1 MREKEMDVFQGVFM
15 KREIL
20 SCMVLASAATG
31 AVMAQSVDK
40 QQISGTV
47 TDSTGAAVPNVSI
60 VVTNQATEISRTVQ
74 SNGSGNYVA
83 LDMPVGTYTI
93 TTVAPGFKKSIITDV
108 AVDVGGK
115 PSIDIALAVGG
126 VGETVE
132 IKADAVMIQTTTS
145 EVGGV
150 VTSTEAT
157 EIQLNGRNYVQ
168 LLTLQPGVS
177 QTVASGF
184 AIGSGTYGVS
194 GSAQSVNGI
203 RTDSANYFIDGV
215 DNKDNG
221 GGGNNFVNISPD
233 ALQQFRN
240 VASGYDASYGGTS
253 GATVSVAVKSGG
265 RDFHGSVYEY
275 LRNDAIQA
283 YQFRALSTYPN
294 PGAPAPVF
302 KKPPLRYNDFG
313 YTIGGPLYIPGL
325 FNRNRDKLFFFAG
338 QEYKRLRTS
347 TLSNITVPTTGSLAY
362 WTADPSATATGKAL
376 AATVLSV
383 AGADNATHNAAG
395 TYSFLSL
402 NPLNYSEYLVK
413 VDYNLNEH
421 NQISG
426 HFVHDSTANYGNPT
440 NFVVYDRTIPG
451 LTSSMQWVHT
461 FNAKTVNTATGSWSG
476 NIINEGG
483 NIRANPLFAK
493 SILKS
498 AYSLNYPTLFNASP
512 LIPQV
517 SITGYGNPSV
527 SPRNFD
533 NYQRIYALKDD
544 FSHVFG
550 NHSTKAGAYFWR
562 ARKNQTAPPALNGT
576 LSFGGLNGLV
586 AGNFTGY
593 TEGSA
598 IPIIQAR
605 FLQFETYVQDDWTV
619 SRRLTLNLGLRW
631 QLMPPIASWPGN
643 TSFFDPTYYDPSKA
657 AVLNSA
663 GTITSNPYPYNGLVL
678 PGTGFSD
685 KAKKVVP
692 ASVYNNPQ
700 VQALF
705 HGLPAGII
713 NNSYNTFAPRV
724 GFAFDLTGKGETV
737 LRAGYGM
744 SYERVEGNY
753 IYGASSQVPF
763 ISNVSL
769 NAGNVDTLTST
780 NAAALPPQNIGNTAD
795 RNLAPPRI
803 NNYSFGLQQKL
814 LSNSSLEVNYVGS
827 YSSNLLWLKNLN
839 QGAAGTEQANPGIA
853 RNTLR
858 PYKGYGDI
866 NQYTNGAHS
875 NYNSLQ
881 ARFQT
886 RFRRGGLVSVSY
898 TWSQNLTNGSAYN
911 YAPQDSKNLYGDYG
925 PANYSQP
932 KILSLS
938 YVYPLPFWQNQH
950 TWYKQALGGWQVSGI
965 TRVASGLPINVTMP
979 TFGSAFGTFSGAA
992 VAGNLTTVAQRPN
1005 LVKGVSPYAKNGK
1018 QYLNPAAF
1026 SQPTPGTYGNL
1037 GYDALKGPL
1046 FNNWD
1051 ATLQKN
1057 YTIHEGIKLEFRA
1070 EMFNVPNHLSFF
1082 SVGGGLGPIQT
1093 DGTFQTNNNSTTQN
1107 FQNAFGQVSGTADPR
1122 TMEFALR
1129 INF

>member
-1 MREKEMDVFQGVFM
+1 M
-15 KREIL
+15 KRKLL
-20 SCMVLASAATG
+20 SCVVLASATA
-31 AVMAQSVDK
+31 AMAMAQSVDK

-47 TDSTGAAVPNVSI
+47 TDATGAAVPNATI
-60 VVTNQATEISRTVQ
+60 TLTNQATKISRTVQ
-74 SNGSGNYVA
+74 SNNSGNYVA
-83 LDMPVGTYTI
+83 LDVPVGTYTLT
-93 TTVAPGFKKSIITDV
+93 TTVAGFKTSITTDV

-115 PSIDIALAVGG
+115 PSIDIALAVGA
-126 VGETVE
+126 VGESVE
-132 IKADAVMIQTTTS
+132 VKADAVMIQTTTS

-150 VTSTEAT
+150 ITSTEAT

-184 AIGSGTYGVS
+184 SIGSGTYGVS

-253 GATVSVAVKSGG
+253 GATVSVALKSGG
-265 RDFHGSVYEY
+265 RDFHGSAYEY
-275 LRNDAIQA
+275 IRNDAIQA
-283 YQFRALSTYPN
+283 YQFRALSSYPN
-294 PGAPAPVF
+294 PNATASPF
-302 KKPPLRYNDFG
+302 LKPPLRYNDFG
-313 YTIGGPLYIPGL
+313 YTIGGPVWIPGV

-338 QEYKRLRTS
+338 QEFKRLRTS
-347 TLSNITVPTTGSLAY
+347 TFSNITVPTTGSLAY
-362 WTADPSATATGKAL
+362 WTADPSATASGKAL

-383 AGADNATHNAAG
+383 AGADNAAHNAAG
-395 TYSFLSL
+395 NYSYLSL
-402 NPLNYSEYLVK
+402 NPLNLSEYLIR

-451 LTSSMQWVHT
+451 LTSSAQWVHT
-461 FNAKTVNTATGSWSG
+461 FNSKTVNTLVGSWSG

-483 NIRANPLFAK
+483 NIRANPLFGK
-493 SILKS
+493 SILKADYGIKFAS
-498 AYSLNYPTLFNASP
+498 LFNASP
-512 LIPQV
+512 IIPQV
-517 SITGYGNPSV
+517 GISGYGNPSV
-527 SPRNFD
+527 TPRQFD

-550 NHSTKAGAYFWR
+550 NHSVRAGGYFWR

-576 LSFGGLNGLV
+576 LSFAGLGGLV

-605 FLQFETYVQDDWTV
+605 FLQFETYLQDDWTV
-619 SRRLTLNLGLRW
+619 SRRLTINAGIRW

-643 TSFFDPTYYDPSKA
+643 TSFFDPTYYDPAKA
-657 AVLNSA
+657 AVLNNS

-678 PGTGFSD
+678 PGAGFSD
-685 KAKKVVP
+685 KAKQVVP

-700 VQALF
+700 VQGLF

-724 GFAFDLTGKGETV
+724 GFAYDLTGKGETV
-737 LRAGYGM
+737 LRGGYGM

-753 IYGASSQVPF
+753 IYGAASQVPF
-763 ISNVSL
+763 ISNVAL
-769 NAGNVDTLTST
+769 TAGNVDTITST
-780 NAAALPPQNIGNTAD
+780 NAAALPPQTIGNTAD

-803 NNYSFGLQQKL
+803 QSYNFGIQQKL

-827 YSSNLLWLKNLN
+827 YSGNLTWLKNLN
-839 QGAAGTEQANPGIA
+839 QGAAGTEQANPGVA

-858 PYKGYGDI
+858 PYKGYADI
-866 NQYTNGAHS
+866 NQYTNGAHE
-875 NYNSLQ
+875 NFNSLQ

-898 TWSQNLTNGSAYN
+898 TWSKNLTNGSAYN
-911 YAPQDSKNLYGDYG
+911 YAPQDSFNLYGDYG

-932 KILSLS
+932 QILSVS
-938 YVYPLPFWQNQH
+938 YVYPLPFWQNQN

-965 TRVASGLPINVTMP
+965 TRIASGLPINVTMP
-979 TFGSAFGTFSGAA
+979 AFNSGSFSGSA
-992 VAGNLTTVAQRPN
+992 VAGNLTTVSQRPN
-1005 LVKGVSPYAKNGK
+1005 RVPGVSPYAKKGK

-1026 SQPTPGTYGNL
+1026 AQPAVGTYGNL
-1037 GYDALKGPL
+1037 SYDAIKGPL

-1051 ATLQKN
+1051 ASLQKN
-1057 YTIHEGIKLEFRA
+1057 FTIYESVKAEFRA

-1082 SVGGGLGPIQT
+1082 SVNSGLGPIQS
-1093 DGTFQTNNNSTTQN
+1093 DGTFQTNYSATSGN
-1107 FQNAFGQVSGTADPR
+1107 FQNAFGQISGTADPR